1 MTLASIRAAYGVPA
15 RPGVE
20 VWVYSGAGEYLG
32 ASRIT
37 RANGLW
43 LALSVKRRGKRS
55 PERIDVDPR
64 RCVYI
69 GPDGSRLWQPADF
82 APVSVLTA
90 YGPVRLPPLAPWVAA
105 RRAAEA
111 MGQTSGEVVSSGIRY
126 RVRVDAAG
134 KWRAERVP

>member
-15 RPGVE
+15 HPGVE
-20 VWVYSGAGEYLG
+20 VWVYSGAGEYLDS
-32 ASRIT
+32 ARIT

-43 LALSVKRRGKRS
+43 LALSIRRRGKRR
-55 PERIDVDPR
+55 PERVDVDPR

-69 GPDGSRLWQPADF
+69 GPDGSRLWQPPDF
-82 APVSVLTA
+82 APVSVQTA
-90 YGPVRLPPLAPWVAA
+90 HGPVRLPPLAPWVAA

-111 MGQTSGEVVSSGIRY
+111 VGQTSGEVVSAGIRY
-126 RVRVDAAG
+126 RVRVDSAG